1 MTDSTR
7 GNESNEQVREDPVRD
22 LRTVLDVVAK
32 GMIQRE
38 ALVELRLRAREMAN
52 QVRVT

>member
-7 GNESNEQVREDPVRD
+7 ANESNEQLRENLVRD
-22 LRTVLDVVAK
+22 RRTVLDVVAED
-32 GMIQRE
+32 MIRRE
-38 ALVELRLRAREMAN
+38 SLLELRRKAREMAN

>member
-7 GNESNEQVREDPVRD
+7 ANESNEQLREGLVRD
-22 LRTVLDVVAK
+22 LRTVLDVVAE
-32 GMIQRE
+32 GMIRRE
-38 ALVELRLRAREMAN
+38 ALLELRRKAREMAN

>member
-7 GNESNEQVREDPVRD
+7 DNESNEKLREDLVRD
-22 LRTVLDVVAK
+22 LRTVLDVVTE

-38 ALVELRLRAREMAN
+38 ALLELRRRAREMAN

>member
-7 GNESNEQVREDPVRD
+7 ANESNEQLCEDLVRD
-22 LRTVLDVVAK
+22 LRTVLDVVAES
-32 GMIQRE
+32 MLQRE
-38 ALVELRLRAREMAN
+38 GLLELRRRAREMAN